1 MTVAMPRAVAQT
13 LSILVFRQRLGLP
26 MSGDMPEHEERP
38 RMNGGDDPAEM
49 SSPHAI
55 EARASSV
62 RRTVAGLAAVL
73 VLASVP
79 AVGLSR
85 FASAD
90 EDVFEETKHELKQS
104 KHELHEAKDRYRGQ
118 RRKIRAL
125 QRVMNRLATRIS
137 RAEGE
142 ILLLENRLEK
152 LQRQMMKLQ
161 VHAALLQ
168 AKLDERSREAYM
180 SGGVPILY
188 VLTATSAADA
198 ASRMSF
204 LTEMNRRDAVLAGKV
219 KETTDRVAQIEAE
232 VVRAGQ
238 IVELTKRSLEMD
250 REELQ
255 RKMAHS
261 RRLVSKLS
269 GRIEQIQLEISLIR
283 PFVVCPMG
291 GPYAISDSF
300 GIMHVHETKKQGGTH
315 VHQGVDITTPAGS
328 PILAPFDGTAVGSRS
343 GTGGMTVQVIGEYG
357 FVYNMH
363 LSRYGTL
370 GSVEAGDVVGYAG
383 STGNASGPHNHFEW
397 HPDND
402 DAVDPYPFL
411 LQVCL

>member
-1 MTVAMPRAVAQT
+1 MVRSDMTSR
-13 LSILVFRQRLGLP
+13 
-26 MSGDMPEHEERP
+26 D
-38 RMNGGDDPAEM
+38 
-49 SSPHAI
+49 AI
-55 EARASSV
+55 EARATRL
-62 RRTVAGLAAVL
+62 RRVLAMGAALLMLAAV
-73 VLASVP
+73 P
-79 AVGLSR
+79 AAGLSR
-85 FASAD
+85 FALAN
-90 EDVFEETKHELKQS
+90 EDVLEQTRHELKDS
-104 KHELHEAKDRYRGQ
+104 KHELQEAKDKYRAQ
-118 RRKIRAL
+118 TRKIRAL

-137 RAEGE
+137 QAEQE
-142 ILLLENRLEK
+142 IQRIETRLVK
-152 LQRQMMKLQ
+152 LQRQMVKLQ

-204 LTEMNRRDAVLAGKV
+204 LTELNRRDAVLARKV
-219 KETTDRVAQIEAE
+219 QETTDRVAQIEAE

-238 IVELTKRSLEMD
+238 IVELRKRSLEID
-250 REELQ
+250 RKELQ
-255 RKMAHS
+255 RKMAQS
-261 RRLVSKLS
+261 RRLLARVR
-269 GRIEQIQLEISLIR
+269 GRIEQIQTDISLMR
-283 PFVVCPMG
+283 PFAVCPMG

-300 GIMHVHETKKQGGTH
+300 GIMHHHETEKQGGTH

-343 GTGGMTVQVIGEYG
+343 GTGGMTVQVSGEYG

-370 GSVEAGDVVGYAG
+370 GSVQAGDVVGYAG

-397 HPDND
+397 HPEDGP
-402 DAVDPYPFL
+402 AVDPYEYLMLVCRFPL
-411 LQVCL
+411 LTV